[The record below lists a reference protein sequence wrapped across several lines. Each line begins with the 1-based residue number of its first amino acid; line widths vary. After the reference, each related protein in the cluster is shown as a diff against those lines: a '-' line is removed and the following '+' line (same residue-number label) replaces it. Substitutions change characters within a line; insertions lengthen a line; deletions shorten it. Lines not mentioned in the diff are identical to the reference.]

1 MSWPVLKPSIGQPR
15 STKDYNLNYLQR
27 MKRIY
32 IFPRYSGDEHSDWYQ
47 KAKQEIM
54 NKDGDVLVIPLS
66 FPNWDKPDVSEFL
79 SFIEQ
84 ALPYH
89 EIDSST
95 YFVGHS
101 VGCKAALLYLNELQ
115 KRDQLLKIGG
125 LMCVAGWWTIDNS
138 WSQLEQWINISVDYK
153 RIREI
158 CNHHIVTILSDNDP
172 YTSDTQLNKKLW
184 EEKLNAKVIVVPDAA
199 HFNTDGFDKIIHEI
213 GLLIR

>member
-1 MSWPVLKPSIGQPR
+1 
-15 STKDYNLNYLQR
+15 

-32 IFPRYSGDEHSDWYQ
+32 IFPRYSGDENSDWYQ

-54 NKDGDVLVIPLS
+54 LKESDVLVKPLS

-84 ALPYH
+84 AIPYH
-89 EIDSST
+89 EIDSGT

-115 KRDQLLKIGG
+115 MRYPLLKIGG

-172 YTSDTQLNKKLW
+172 YTSNTVLNKKLW
-184 EEKLNAKVIVVPDAA
+184 EEKIHAKVIVVPDAA
-199 HFNTDGFDKIIHEI
+199 HFNTDGFDRIIHELTHFI
-213 GLLIR
+213 K

>member
-1 MSWPVLKPSIGQPR
+1 
-15 STKDYNLNYLQR
+15 

-32 IFPRYSGDEHSDWYQ
+32 IFPRYSGDENSDWYQ
-47 KAKQEIM
+47 QAKQEIM
-54 NKDGDVLVIPLS
+54 LKEKGVLVIPLS

-84 ALPYH
+84 EIPYH
-89 EIDSST
+89 GIDSGT

-115 KRDQLLKIGG
+115 MREPLRKIGG

-138 WSQLEQWINISVDYK
+138 WSQLEQWINISVDYIK
-153 RIREI
+153 IQEV
-158 CNHHIVTILSDNDP
+158 CNHNIVTILSDNDP
-172 YTSDTQLNKKLW
+172 YTSDTQSNKNLW
-184 EEKLNAKVIVVPDAA
+184 EEKVNSRVIVVPGAA
-199 HFNTDGFDKIIHEI
+199 HFNTDGFDRIIHEI

>member
-1 MSWPVLKPSIGQPR
+1 
-15 STKDYNLNYLQR
+15 

-32 IFPRYSGDEHSDWYQ
+32 IFPRYSGDENSDWYG
-47 KAKQEIM
+47 KAKREIM
-54 NKDGDVLVIPLS
+54 LKDTDIMVIPLS
-66 FPNWDKPDVSEFL
+66 FPNWDKPDVSEFF

-84 ALPYH
+84 AIPCN
-89 EIDSST
+89 EIDSGT

-115 KRDQLLKIGG
+115 MRDPLLKIGG

-158 CNHHIVTILSDNDP
+158 CNHHIVTILSNNDP
-172 YTSDTQLNKKLW
+172 YTSDTPLNKKLW
-184 EEKLNAKVIVVPDAA
+184 EEKLNAKVIIVPDAA
-199 HFNTDGFDKIIHEI
+199 HFNTDGFDSIIHEL
-213 GLLIR
+213 GLFIN